1 MNDQDSQRRSF
12 TSRTPAS
19 SEPEHVRYRR
29 GFVTRHQVSGWR
41 FVMRRIAS
49 GVALHDAR
57 MLVDPLRTQSRA
69 VAVGALLAI
78 TGLVGSFVFSLIRPN
93 SHPGNDIVLADRST
107 SALYVHLGDRLHPLL
122 NLTSGRLI
130 AGSAVNPTMV
140 RSTELDQFVRGNL
153 VGIPG
158 APNRVVQN
166 STRDSD
172 WTVCDGREGTTVIA
186 GPPEMSNGRATDL
199 PPGGG
204 ILAVAAP
211 DNTWLLWD
219 GRRSPI
225 NLNDRAVTTALGL
238 DMVAPPIAIDIGL
251 FNLIPEAPA
260 LTTPVIPE
268 AGSQPRF
275 ELPVP
280 APVGAVVTAYAPDST
295 SLYYAVLPEGLQPVS
310 RVLATMLRNVDS
322 YGLTQPPRLSA
333 DEVARMPVSEAI
345 DTSAYPAQQ
354 VNLTNP
360 ENAPVTCARWTW
372 QQEASIPTLTLLS
385 GSSLPLTDSSQ
396 TVELVSGG
404 PTGVAHQV
412 AMPPGSGYFVATTAG
427 QFWLSDTGVRYGIAA
442 DDPTLDPAAALGLE
456 APPLPIAP
464 AILSLFAPGPTLSR
478 ADALVAHDGLAP
490 GPQPARRVQG
500 HP

>member
-19 SEPEHVRYRR
+19 SDPEHVRYRR

-78 TGLVGSFVFSLIRPN
+78 TGLLGCFVFSLIRPN
-93 SHPGNDIVLADRST
+93 SAPGNDIVLADRST
-107 SALYVHLGDRLHPLL
+107 SALYVHLGDRLHPVL

-158 APNRVVQN
+158 APNQMVQN
-166 STRDSD
+166 PIRDSD
-172 WTVCDGREGTTVIA
+172 WTVCDGRDGTTVIA
-186 GPPEMSNGRATDL
+186 GPPVMSNGRATDL

-204 ILAVAAP
+204 IIAATAP
-211 DNTWLLWD
+211 DDTWLLWD
-219 GRRSPI
+219 GRRSRI
-225 NLNDRAVTTALGL
+225 DLNDQAVTTALGL
-238 DMVAPPIAIDIGL
+238 EVVAPPVAIDTGL
-251 FNLIPEAPA
+251 FNVIPEAPA
-260 LTTPVIPE
+260 LTAPDIPE
-268 AGSQPRF
+268 AGNQPRF
-275 ELPVP
+275 ALPVP

-295 SLYYAVLPEGLQPVS
+295 SLYYAVLPEGLQPIS

-322 YGLTQPPRLSA
+322 HGLTQPPRLSPDA
-333 DEVARMPVSEAI
+333 VAQMPVSEAL

-354 VNLTNP
+354 VNLTDP
-360 ENAPVTCARWTW
+360 TIEPVTCARWIK
-372 QQEASIPTLTLLS
+372 QQESSTATLTLLS
-385 GSSLPLTDSSQ
+385 GSSLPLNDSSR
-396 TVELVSGG
+396 TVELVTAG
-404 PTGVAHQV
+404 PNGVSRRV

-427 QFWLSDTGVRYGIAA
+427 QFWLSDTGVRYGISA
-442 DDPTLDPAAALGLE
+442 DDPTVDTAAALGLE
-456 APPLPIAP
+456 APPIPISP
-464 AILSLFAPGPTLSR
+464 AILELFAPGPTLSR
-478 ADALVAHDGLAP
+478 ADALLAHDGLTP
-490 GPQPARRVQG
+490 GPQPARRIQG
-500 HP
+500 NP